1 MIGLDEIRA
10 TRARIAPQLR
20 QTPLF
25 AAARLADPPTEAELL
40 LKLECLQVS
49 GSFKAR
55 GAAAKIGALPA
66 EDLARGLVTASG
78 GNHGLAVSH
87 AAVSAGVPVKVYL
100 PETTTPAKIARLRA
114 LGATVEVVGAVF
126 DEAAEAAR
134 AEVQATGATFIHPFA
149 DPAVVAGQGTLAL
162 EILDQLGGEPP
173 DAVLIAIGGGG
184 LVTGMGVALKA
195 LAPATRV
202 IGIEPVGC
210 PTLQASLVAG
220 HVVRLE
226 RIATRVATMSCA
238 RTDDA
243 LFRTARQVIDEVVL
257 VEDDDLLA
265 AARWLWAECGIA
277 ADLSGAAAVA
287 ALRTGAVAFAPGQRV
302 VALVCGAGP
311 DGIAPA

>member
-1 MIGLDEIRA
+1 MISLDGIRA
-10 TRARIAPQLR
+10 TRARIAPRLR

-25 AAARLADPPTEAELL
+25 AATRLADPPTPADLL

-55 GAAAKIGALPA
+55 GAAAKIGALSPEA
-66 EDLARGLVTASG
+66 LARGLVTASG

-87 AAVSAGVPVKVYL
+87 AAVSAGVPVKVFV
-100 PETTTPAKIARLRA
+100 PQTTTPAKIDRLRG
-114 LGATVEVVGAVF
+114 LGATVVVGGAVF

-134 AEVQATGATFIHPFA
+134 AEVQATGAAFIHPFA

-162 EILDQLGGEPP
+162 EILDQLGGRPP

-210 PTLQASLVAG
+210 PTLHASLAAG
-220 HVVRLE
+220 HVVRLD

-243 LFRTARQVIDEVVL
+243 LFEVARQVIDEVVL

-265 AARWLWAECGIA
+265 AARWLWTECGIA

-287 ALRTGAVAFAPGQRV
+287 ALRAGVVGFAAGERL

-311 DGIAPA
+311 EGIAAA